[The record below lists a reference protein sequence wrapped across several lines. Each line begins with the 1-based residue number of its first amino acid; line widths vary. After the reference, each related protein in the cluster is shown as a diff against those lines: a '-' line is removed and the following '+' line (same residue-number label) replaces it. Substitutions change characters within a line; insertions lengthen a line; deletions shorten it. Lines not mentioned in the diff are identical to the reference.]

1 MFKFLLN
8 LGKSKPILLV
18 LLMASSTL
26 LAQQIEI
33 TGQVFDET
41 GLPLPGATIVVKN
54 TSNGTVTDMDG
65 KFSLEVSDPENAIL
79 VISFVSFQTKEI
91 EVGDQKSF
99 AITLENDTESL
110 NEVVVVGYGGQKRAT
125 LTGSVSEV
133 EGGDLVKSPQPNLS
147 NSFSGRISG
156 VIANNRGGEPGYDD
170 SSISIRGLATTGNN
184 DVLVVVD
191 GVPGQVGGLSRLSPE
206 DIESITVLKDASAA
220 IYGSRAANGVIL
232 VTTKRGKTNSAPSVS
247 YKFDVG
253 FSSPTRLPDMA
264 DASTY
269 AKIRNEIAYYNSPND
284 GLNQVYSPEEINLFA
299 NGNDPLNYPNTDWA
313 NAALRDYATNAT

>member
-125 LTGSVSEV
+125 LTGSVS
-133 EGGDLVKSPQPNLS
+133 
-147 NSFSGRISG
+147 
-156 VIANNRGGEPGYDD
+156 
-170 SSISIRGLATTGNN
+170 
-184 DVLVVVD
+184 
-191 GVPGQVGGLSRLSPE
+191 
-206 DIESITVLKDASAA
+206 
-220 IYGSRAANGVIL
+220 
-232 VTTKRGKTNSAPSVS
+232 
-247 YKFDVG
+247 
-253 FSSPTRLPDMA
+253 
-264 DASTY
+264 
-269 AKIRNEIAYYNSPND
+269 
-284 GLNQVYSPEEINLFA
+284 
-299 NGNDPLNYPNTDWA
+299 
-313 NAALRDYATNAT
+313 